1 MRSATADAEVSGQKI
16 AKGDWMMLCYPS
28 GNRDEDVFDKPFEFQ
43 IDRKPNK
50 QLAFGYGAHVC
61 IGQHLARLEMR
72 LFWEEI
78 LRRVETVELAGE
90 PKNSLSNFVCG
101 PKNVPIRSEEHTS
114 ELQSLMRI

>member
-1 MRSATADAEVSGQKI
+1 MWALAERPDLFKRLKADPSLLPAFIEETIRWATPVKHFMRSATADAEVSGQKI

-61 IGQHLARLEMR
+61 KIGRASCME
-72 LFWEEI
+72 
-78 LRRVETVELAGE
+78 RV
-90 PKNSLSNFVCG
+90 C
-101 PKNVPIRSEEHTS
+101 
-114 ELQSLMRI
+114 Q